1 MLGGSQVRG
10 QGGQGTIVQ
19 LVITNTGLE
28 QESGSLWLLNWLHH
42 KPWEHST

>member
-19 LVITNTGLE
+19 LVITTQDWSKKVALCGY
-28 QESGSLWLLNWLHH
+28 
-42 KPWEHST
+42 